1 MWEKVVK
8 LHREKYSYREMKEF
22 NWMMFNNKGINI
34 DIRGSEV
41 DSKWENLLEDVKKI
55 VDESFQLKES
65 KKLLIHYECWVTKSK
80 DKKKLLLDFK
90 NGTIAKEVY
99 INYNR
104 VYCKLI
110 KSKQCSVFKDKW
122 LKARDNEKL

>member
-1 MWEKVVK
+1 MSAG
-8 LHREKYSYREMKEF
+8 L
-22 NWMMFNNKGINI
+22 
-34 DIRGSEV
+34 
-41 DSKWENLLEDVKKI
+41 
-55 VDESFQLKES
+55 Q
-65 KKLLIHYECWVTKSK
+65 KSK

-110 KSKQCSVFKDKW
+110 KSEQCSVFKDKW

>member
-41 DSKWENLLEDVKKI
+41 DSKWENY
-55 VDESFQLKES
+55 S
-65 KKLLIHYECWVTKSK
+65 
-80 DKKKLLLDFK
+80 
-90 NGTIAKEVY
+90 
-99 INYNR
+99 
-104 VYCKLI
+104 
-110 KSKQCSVFKDKW
+110 
-122 LKARDNEKL
+122 